1 MKTFLIV
8 LLFTAFML
16 TTAMAA
22 PPKNPKSK
30 FYDFSE
36 QLINGEVRKPTV
48 TYMSHRNRVKF
59 KRLLSLKK
67 SFMRQLFA
75 TNKNNVFK

>member
-8 LLFTAFML
+8 LLLTAFML

-59 KRLLSLKK
+59 KRLLRLKN
-67 SFMRQLFA
+67 SFMRQLIA
-75 TNKNNVFK
+75 TSKNNVFK